1 MTRPMLEERVLS
13 EPGRRAAAIALT
25 LLGLVGHLYAASAIG
40 GNRIAYIH
48 HLLGF
53 VLILIVTGAILS
65 VIGRYFW
72 RTRPDRTLLM
82 IGIVQALFGLFVAIA
97 PGQVVTHG

>member
-1 MTRPMLEERVLS
+1 MTLPTLQERAPLKS
-13 EPGRRAAAIALT
+13 GKRAAGIALV

-40 GNRIAYIH
+40 GSRIAYTH
-48 HLLGF
+48 HVLGF
-53 VLILIVTGAILS
+53 VVILIVTGAILM
-65 VIGRYFW
+65 VVGRYFW

-82 IGIVQALFGLFVAIA
+82 IGIVQALLGLYVAIT